1 MSTTYCEKEDAIFI
15 YKIHSPQRGR
25 GGGGVDKDWDSCFM
39 LYNEHGYK
47 DEIDS
52 WWPIEATAKYG
63 MIL

>member
-15 YKIHSPQRGR
+15 YKIHSPQKG
-25 GGGGVDKDWDSCFM
+25 GGGGVDKDLDSCFM

-52 WWPIEATAKYG
+52 
-63 MIL
+63 